1 MNLFPYFCNT
11 TKKEGTNMTASQINA
26 EIYQNLGYLADSED
40 YMSKVLKYLK
50 KLSLQKSRASKKN
63 EEKVFVDLSRP
74 LPSDK
79 YVGVISSSRED
90 DEKALEQYM
99 REKYQAYL

>member
-1 MNLFPYFCNT
+1 
-11 TKKEGTNMTASQINA
+11 MTASQINA

>member
-1 MNLFPYFCNT
+1 
-11 TKKEGTNMTASQINA
+11 MTVSQINA

-79 YVGVISSSRED
+79 YVGVISSNRED
-90 DEKALEQYM
+90 DGKALEQYM
-99 REKYQAYL
+99 RKKYQAYL